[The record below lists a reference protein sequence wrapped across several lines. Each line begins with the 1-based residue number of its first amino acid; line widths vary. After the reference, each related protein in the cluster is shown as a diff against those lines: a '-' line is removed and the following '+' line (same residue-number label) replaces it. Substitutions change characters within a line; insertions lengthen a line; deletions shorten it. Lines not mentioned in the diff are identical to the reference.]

1 MAKTWSVDEIEL
13 LKEMY
18 PTAKTEDITTRI
30 PHTWNAIQKRAGI
43 LGLKREVSDKS
54 QNARNIM
61 VQGNHLGEIKSFK
74 SGESSRHFIW
84 QACEHCGRPR
94 WLRLKRGLPRS
105 PICPSCARKLAI
117 KQKGCLGE
125 KNQHWKGGRLRTQD
139 GYIDVWLSPNDFF
152 YPMADCRGYVKE
164 HRLIMAQ
171 HLGRCL
177 LKSEQVHHINGIRDD
192 NRVENLLRL
201 SPSEHHIRTM
211 ICAECPLKKEIRLL
225 RWELKELKEALQI
238 KLKMEDSQ

>member
-1 MAKTWSVDEIEL
+1 MTKKWSASEIEV

-43 LGLKREVSDKS
+43 LGLKREVNDRSL
-54 QNARNIM
+54 NARSIM
-61 VQGNHLGEIKSFK
+61 IEGNHLGEIKSFK

-84 QACEHCGRPR
+84 QACKNCGRPR
-94 WLRLKRGLPRS
+94 WLRLKKGLPRS

-117 KQKGCLGE
+117 RQKGWRGE
-125 KNQHWKGGRLRTQD
+125 KNPNWMGGRYKTRD
-139 GYIDVWLSPNDFF
+139 GYIEVYLYSSDFF
-152 YPMADCRGYVKE
+152 YPMADCRGYVFE

-177 LKSEQVHHINGIRDD
+177 LKTEQVHHINGIRDD
-192 NRVENLLRL
+192 NRIENLLLL
-201 SPSEHHIRTM
+201 SPSEHRIKTM
-211 ICAECPLKKEIRLL
+211 VCAECPLKKEIRLL
-225 RWELKELKEALQI
+225 RWQVKELTEALQL
-238 KLKMEDSQ
+238 KLGLEDKP